1 MSAAAS
7 ILIIEDN
14 LANLELMTYLL
25 RSFYYSAFTASD
37 GASGLTLAR
46 TRSPDLI
53 VCDIQLPVLD
63 GFAVARELKL
73 DPVLRTVPLVAVT
86 AYAMVGD
93 RDRMLA
99 AGFDGYI
106 AKPIAPETFVSQ
118 LEEYLLPA
126 KRAALRPTPATC
138 ELAAESQPAT
148 SRGKVLLID
157 DLAANLELL
166 QGLLIPLGYTT
177 LACSSPA
184 DALALARRERPD
196 LIITDIHLGLES
208 GLALLQS
215 VRADPILQSI
225 PVALISASSP
235 GRSRSRI
242 PKGATANLT
251 WDQEPAELVRAIG
264 ACIALQAPGGGG

>member
-25 RSFYYSAFTASD
+25 RSFYYSAFTAPD

-53 VCDIQLPVLD
+53 ICDIQLPVLD

-118 LEEYLLPA
+118 LEEYLLPT
-126 KRAALRPTPATC
+126 KRASLRPTPATC

-166 QGLLIPLGYTT
+166 QGLLSPLGYTT

-196 LIITDIHLGLES
+196 LILTDIHLGLES

-242 PKGATANLT
+242 PQGATANLT